1 MAGENRNAAVDLDF
15 GDGPHRFRLAM
26 GELEELQEKTG
37 LGPFVL
43 MQRLLSGEW
52 KIADVREPLR
62 IGLIGGGMKPEE
74 ALTLVRRYVDQ
85 RDAWMHYAGVA
96 KLVVLAAI
104 SGAPEEMPGKNDA
117 PEATTEAS
125 ISPMDASSSAPSTEP
140 PGSAASDMPTS
151 AP

>member
-1 MAGENRNAAVDLDF
+1 MAGENRNGAVDMDF

-37 LGPFVL
+37 AGPFVL
-43 MQRLLSGEW
+43 VQRLLNGDW

-62 IGLIGGGMKPEE
+62 LGLIGGGMTPED
-74 ALTLVRRYVDQ
+74 ALKLVRRYVDQ

-96 KLVVLAAI
+96 KMVVLAAI
-104 SGAPEEMPGKNDA
+104 AGAPEELPGKDAA

-125 ISPMDASSSAPSTEP
+125 NFPMDASSSAHSTEP
-140 PGSAASDMPTS
+140 LASAGSDISTSAA
-151 AP
+151 